1 MRQWVAEGEA
11 SLRAAEEAY
20 ARKRDQLAN
29 ARLWKRQNKQLR
41 AAVAAQGDGLT
52 PEEVTEGKRTGVSVF
67 FWVSLS
73 CVI

>member
-1 MRQWVAEGEA
+1 MRQRVAEGEA

-41 AAVAAQGDGLT
+41 AAVTAQGDGLT
-52 PEEVTEGKRTGVSVF
+52 PEEVTEGKRARVSIFWGVSH
-67 FWVSLS
+67 
-73 CVI
+73 